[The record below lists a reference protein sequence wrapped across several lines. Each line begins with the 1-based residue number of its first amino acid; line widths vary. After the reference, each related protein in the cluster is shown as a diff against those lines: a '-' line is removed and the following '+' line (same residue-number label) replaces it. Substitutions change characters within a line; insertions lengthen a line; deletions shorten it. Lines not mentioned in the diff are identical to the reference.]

1 MTFDAALTA
10 RINEEILRLTDHML
24 GGNMDLRVYDRYIGG
39 IHALKQI
46 NEYFIPEV
54 REILNER

>member
-10 RINEEILRLTDHML
+10 RIDEEINRLTAYMVL
-24 GGNMDLRVYDRYIGG
+24 GNMDQRGFDRYIGG